1 VRSPNQRRSGSIRV
15 LGSSLDWNSFLITLP
30 PRSLLGRVLYI
41 WRRRTVPADRTPPP
55 APPPAPFLSLAR
67 LTSSECR
74 GLPDTF
80 TGFSFLFPILSPA
93 LSVLLQVLVRM
104 SSRERRRGEAGKG
117 RRRRDRGGNE
127 MVELGFC
134 LPKGC
139 SHAGLRGLS
148 SAGEGCSADV
158 QRNGQV
164 PYRSGG
170 LSMLLCCWRY
180 QSARAILW
188 VHLTRLGKVSD

>member
-1 VRSPNQRRSGSIRV
+1 
-15 LGSSLDWNSFLITLP
+15 
-30 PRSLLGRVLYI
+30 
-41 WRRRTVPADRTPPP
+41 
-55 APPPAPFLSLAR
+55 
-67 LTSSECR
+67 
-74 GLPDTF
+74 
-80 TGFSFLFPILSPA
+80 
-93 LSVLLQVLVRM
+93 
-104 SSRERRRGEAGKG
+104 
-117 RRRRDRGGNE
+117 

-188 VHLTRLGKVSD
+188 VTGKSIGLRPSPSQSASASTCDFCSDGNELDQRGGGRLVGMRSTQRRRRIGSLARGGGRTDGSQTWWPQV